1 MKKQR
6 HEKKLADQLVSINE
20 FLLIVALVWDKLYY
34 LNNQV
39 TKLKEL
45 TEICFHIS
53 LSLKESVTTDS
64 RDIAN
69 KDISA
74 VITLSHYIETM
85 ASNLF
90 SIIKGK
96 DKIRDTK
103 AV

>member
-1 MKKQR
+1 MI
-6 HEKKLADQLVSINE
+6 A
-20 FLLIVALVWDKLYY
+20 LLWDKLYY

-64 RDIAN
+64 REIAN